1 MAGSL
6 GKPSAGPYLVGMT
19 NDTDAWLERR
29 RLARRLNWWRLVAV
43 LAVVVAALGAL
54 YWGDPGNVI
63 RRHQAHVARL
73 EINGVIA
80 ENDWWMEK
88 LHEAA
93 TDDRVKALI
102 IHINSPG
109 GSTYGGEALFQAIR
123 KVSER
128 KPVVSVIGTLGASA
142 GYMIAVAGD
151 QVLARETSLTG
162 SIGVLFQTAEF
173 SKLMEKIGVS
183 AETIVSGPL
192 KAEPNPTRPM
202 SPEGRAQI
210 QRMVQ
215 ETHVWFVN
223 LVAERRNLPSETV
236 ARLADGRVYSGR
248 AALENRLI
256 DGLGGLAEARDWL
269 ARNRGIAAELPL
281 HDIPSEPPTGW
292 LDGVGSRTFASLIGK
307 SLFSERLKLDGLVS
321 LWHPE

>member
-1 MAGSL
+1 MS
-6 GKPSAGPYLVGMT
+6 

-29 RLARRLNWWRLVAV
+29 RLARRLNWWRFVAV
-43 LAVVVAALGAL
+43 LAVMVAALGAF
-54 YWGDPGNVI
+54 YWVDPGNVI

-73 EINGVIA
+73 EISGVIA

-88 LHEAA
+88 LQEAA
-93 TDDRVKALI
+93 EDDRVRALI
-102 IHINSPG
+102 VHVNSPG
-109 GSTYGGEALFQAIR
+109 GSTYGGEALFGAIR
-123 KVSER
+123 RVAEE

-142 GYMIAVAGD
+142 GYMIAIAGD

-192 KAEPNPTRPM
+192 KDQPNPTRPM

-215 ETHVWFVN
+215 ETHAWFVK
-223 LVAERRNLPSETV
+223 LVAERRNLPVETV
-236 ARLADGRVYSGR
+236 SRLADGRVYSGR
-248 AALENRLI
+248 IALESGLI

-281 HDIPSEPPTGW
+281 RDIPSEPPTGL
-292 LDGVGSRTFASLIGK
+292 LDGVGSRAMSAFFGK
-307 SLFSERLKLDGLVS
+307 SLFSERLKLDGLIS

>member
-1 MAGSL
+1 MS
-6 GKPSAGPYLVGMT
+6 

-29 RLARRLNWWRLVAV
+29 RLARRLNWWRFVAV

-54 YWGDPGNVI
+54 YWIDPGNVI

-93 TDDRVKALI
+93 TDDRVRAVI
-102 IHINSPG
+102 IHVNSPG

-123 KVSER
+123 GVSEH

-142 GYMIAVAGD
+142 GYMIAIAAD

-192 KAEPNPTRPM
+192 KDQPNPTRPM

-210 QRMVQ
+210 QRMVL
-215 ETHVWFVN
+215 ETHAWFVK
-223 LVAERRNLPSETV
+223 LVAERRNLPVETV
-236 ARLADGRVYSGR
+236 AGLADGRVYSGR

-256 DGLGGLAEARDWL
+256 DDLGGLAEARDWL
-269 ARNRGIAAELPL
+269 AQNRGIALELPL

-292 LDGVGSRTFASLIGK
+292 LDGVGGGALAGLIGK